1 MARLTREEKN
11 VVEILAK
18 VPLFAGL
25 EEKELRVIADAG
37 HEVSFESGRKI
48 MEQGESGLGFL
59 LVLEGKVEVRKKGRK
74 VATLGPGNFFGEMS
88 VIDDKPR
95 SADVV
100 AVEPTKCFGMASWNF
115 YPVLRRNPGMAIGII
130 KELVC
135 RLREA
140 EDG

>member
-1 MARLTREEKN
+1 MTRDENNLVKM
-11 VVEILAK
+11 LSR

-25 EEKELRVIADAG
+25 NEKELKVVADAG
-37 HEVSFESGRKI
+37 REVIFEPGRKI
-48 MEQGESGLGFL
+48 IEQGEPGLGFL
-59 LVLEGKVEVRKKGRK
+59 LVLDGKVEVRKRGRK

-100 AVEPTKCFGMASWNF
+100 AVERTKCFGMASWNF